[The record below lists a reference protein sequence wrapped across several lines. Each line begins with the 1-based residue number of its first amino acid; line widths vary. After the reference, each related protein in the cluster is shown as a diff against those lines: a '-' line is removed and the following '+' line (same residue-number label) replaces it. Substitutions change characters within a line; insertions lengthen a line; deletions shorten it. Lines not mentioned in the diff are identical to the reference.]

1 MATEIIK
8 EIDSYDSKY
17 HLKIGFVFF
26 LCLILIFFLLKNMN
40 RNDSIPFVATFN
52 YVEGINIDSEVQLA
66 GIKIGYINKINLSE
80 DEVIINGYIDKKYNI
95 PEDSIVKIKS
105 NGIFGKKAMSIEPGF
120 GEYFD
125 KSKDQYLFNETQD
138 SYSIDTFLRFLNDL
152 NE

>member
-17 HLKIGFVFF
+17 HLKIGSLFF

-52 YVEGINIDSEVQLA
+52 YVDGINIYSEVPLA
-66 GIKIGYINKINLSE
+66 GIKIG
-80 DEVIINGYIDKKYNI
+80 DINGYIDKKYNI

-105 NGIFGKKAMSIEPGF
+105 NGIFGKKAISIEPGF
-120 GEYFD
+120 GEFFD
-125 KSKDQYLFNETQD
+125 KSKNQYFFNETQD

>member
-17 HLKIGFVFF
+17 HLKIGSLFF

-66 GIKIGYINKINLSE
+66 GIKIGDINKINLSE
-80 DEVIINGYIDKKYNI
+80 DEVVINGYIDKKYNI

-105 NGIFGKKAMSIEPGF
+105 NGIFGKKVMSMNQALVNILTSLKINIF
-120 GEYFD
+120 LM
-125 KSKDQYLFNETQD
+125 KHRTHILLILF
-138 SYSIDTFLRFLNDL
+138 
-152 NE
+152 

>member
-17 HLKIGFVFF
+17 HLKIGFLFF

-40 RNDSIPFVATFN
+40 RNDSIPFVAIFN

-80 DEVIINGYIDKKYNI
+80 DEVIINGYINKKYNI